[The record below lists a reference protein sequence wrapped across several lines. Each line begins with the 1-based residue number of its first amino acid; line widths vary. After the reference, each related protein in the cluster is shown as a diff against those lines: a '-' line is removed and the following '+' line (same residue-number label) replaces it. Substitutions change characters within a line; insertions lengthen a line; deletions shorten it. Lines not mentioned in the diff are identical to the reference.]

1 MPSFTDLLVRT
12 QHLGRLLQRN
22 SLFSLHLL
30 REHDGDAGWGGGLP
44 RRLPGWRVLDEV
56 SNILVFHTHFHLLV
70 EICIAV

>member
-1 MPSFTDLLVRT
+1 M
-12 QHLGRLLQRN
+12 
-22 SLFSLHLL
+22 FSLHLL